1 MINFLYLNVCFT
13 QILIFMFDLL
23 NILMNK
29 IRTSILNF
37 VFSKGFVRRRN
48 LWYMVFVTPLVLF
61 VTQIEAKRL
70 DKVT

>member
-1 MINFLYLNVCFT
+1 
-13 QILIFMFDLL
+13 MFDLL